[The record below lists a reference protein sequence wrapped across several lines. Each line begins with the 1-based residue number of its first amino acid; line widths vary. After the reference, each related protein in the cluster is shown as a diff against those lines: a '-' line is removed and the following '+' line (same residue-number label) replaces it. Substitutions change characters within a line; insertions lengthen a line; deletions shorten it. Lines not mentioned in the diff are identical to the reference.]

1 MQEYVIY
8 IFKELVVIIH
18 WCFDALSSIK
28 TMFF

>member
-8 IFKELVVIIH
+8 IIKKLGILIH
-18 WCFDALSSIK
+18 WMFNASPSIK